1 MITEEYIK
9 SISGI
14 VIEDNTYL
22 FDSRHRV
29 AGYRYN
35 VEVHIDGDF
44 CPYCGSPRP
53 VDCPISGGPGSWIYR
68 TYACGTKAA
77 IRYAG
82 PTDDLLAISKPSASC
97 LVYASLVTAKDEDD
111 VI

>member
-1 MITEEYIK
+1 MITEEYVK
-9 SISGI
+9 SISGMA
-14 VIEDNTYL
+14 IEDNTYL
-22 FDSRHRV
+22 FDSKYRV
-29 AGYRYN
+29 AGCRYN

-44 CPYCGSPRP
+44 CPYCGSARP
-53 VDCPISGGPGSWIYR
+53 VGCPVSDGPGSWMYR

-82 PTDDLLAISKPSASC
+82 HIDDLLAISKPSASC
-97 LVYASLVTAKDEDD
+97 LVYASLVTAKEDD